1 MHLPREE
8 RLCFYKKI
16 GLSDIEF
23 RCEFLKLILVDN
35 FLIGDTKELFFIKIK
50 KHWSQQKFRNKTT
63 EKKAYNFMMHKN
75 IKEKLD
81 KLSKKQN
88 LPRNEIIEELINKAY
103 KDLKEVK

>member
-1 MHLPREE
+1 
-8 RLCFYKKI
+8 
-16 GLSDIEF
+16 
-23 RCEFLKLILVDN
+23 
-35 FLIGDTKELFFIKIK
+35 
-50 KHWSQQKFRNKTT
+50 
-63 EKKAYNFMMHKN
+63 MHKN